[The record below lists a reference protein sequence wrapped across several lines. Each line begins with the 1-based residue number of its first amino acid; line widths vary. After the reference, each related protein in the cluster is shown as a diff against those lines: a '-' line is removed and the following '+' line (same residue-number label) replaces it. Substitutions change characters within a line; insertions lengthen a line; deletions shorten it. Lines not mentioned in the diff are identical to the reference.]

1 MKTLKNTKQCY
12 KHWLT
17 SKNYQWLNRDS
28 AEYELALAEYGMTGI
43 DNNYYLDFLEEINK
57 Q

>member
-12 KHWLT
+12 KYWLT
-17 SKNYQWLNRDS
+17 SENYQWIDKDS
-28 AEYELALAEYGMTGI
+28 AEYELALSQYGMTGI
-43 DNNYYLDFLEEINK
+43 DDIYYLDFLEEINK